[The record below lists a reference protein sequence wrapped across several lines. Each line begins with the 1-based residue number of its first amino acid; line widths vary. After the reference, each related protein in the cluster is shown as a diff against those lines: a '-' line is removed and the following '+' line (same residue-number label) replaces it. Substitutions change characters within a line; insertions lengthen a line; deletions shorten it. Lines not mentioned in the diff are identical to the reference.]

1 MPGLS
6 GLSRAHS
13 CPDLSALLNGP
24 ARPASALARRLS
36 EARSSDAAPPR
47 RHSLADLASYKADY
61 SRDSVAALFAA
72 SSQSQRLG
80 ELYQDSPNRYAKLE
94 IAEFA
99 KVYSQLSRQEGLSEQ
114 ARQALDGLAQQYT
127 DKILKDGLGE
137 KSAFGPWT
145 PRTDKQYQQRSK
157 LEHKLA
163 VMMERQCPGGVLQ
176 LGNDFMRREV
186 VPFIL
191 SRVES
196 HLGRQLDESTCQ
208 RLTELVDSAAMKA
221 FEELRLRRGELIEQ
235 RGVSV
240 GTLARDLD
248 TVAILPQLLRSLLEG
263 LGQGP
268 KDPQQPEPVR
278 ADQPDPGPGP
288 RPSPGPAD
296 PGETPRPQE
305 VHYHFNFNDNSQDN
319 RQDNRR
325 WNKRGDTYLGDVH
338 KGNRHHGGAPSRLVT
353 SLRMPAPQI
362 ARSQD
367 LPTPQQATVSETR
380 HPLLD
385 AASQVTGA
393 LSELMNTALG
403 EDTLT
408 APIPGAAQAGKLD
421 ATARQARLDAMAQPQ
436 TATLGGAP
444 SGVEQ
449 GTQTDAGQ
457 ALRHAASQVTGALS
471 ELMNTALGE
480 DTLATPIPGAAQ
492 AGKLDAT
499 ARQARLD
506 AMAQPQTAILGGA
519 PSGVEQ
525 GTQTDAGQALR
536 HAASQVTGALS
547 ELMNTALGEDTL
559 AAPIPGAAQAGKLDA
574 TARQAR
580 LDATAQ
586 PQTASLGGEFSGLS
600 FRGGPLRNLPSQAYL
615 RSQIFHSTL
624 DGHAAGRELIKALR
638 DALEPDAAQPF
649 AQRREFEALR
659 NRMLPSG
666 RMQQDDLL
674 RQFADGAPEA
684 LAADARRLGGVLAEH
699 PGLERQRQALG
710 GFAQTL
716 IRETNLVPPG
726 GRVNPL
732 LGEFLNGLG
741 LQARNA
747 PAADVG
753 ARLHQAAREVA
764 DGLSHV
770 LDTAAGRRVEGELR
784 AERIDIQQAASTPL
798 DQAVRLSAG
807 DAPAAGAGSS
817 LHQAARQVADGLSQ
831 VLNAAAGQSAAGE
844 PEANGQASQPGRAP
858 TADAAAPTAER
869 DGGGFDGLKFRDGNL
884 YTLPTQAY
892 LRSRAFALD
901 AGSEL
906 IRAVRGALEPD
917 ATQPFAQRREF
928 EALRNR
934 VLPGNSTQQSGVL
947 KDFADGKAGAL
958 GDDAAQL
965 RQVLAEHPGLERQR
979 QALGSFAR
987 TLIREA
993 NLLPRGKPANPLV
1006 VELLS
1011 GLGLDAAAESRR
1023 GEALSS
1029 PSGVTLTTDGLHLD
1043 PNRIRERN
1051 RGSQS

>member
-1 MPGLS
+1 MVV
-6 GLSRAHS
+6 
-13 CPDLSALLNGP
+13 NN
-24 ARPASALARRLS
+24 
-36 EARSSDAAPPR
+36 
-47 RHSLADLASYKADY
+47 Y
-61 SRDSVAALFAA
+61 
-72 SSQSQRLG
+72 
-80 ELYQDSPNRYAKLE
+80 
-94 IAEFA
+94 
-99 KVYSQLSRQEGLSEQ
+99 
-114 ARQALDGLAQQYT
+114 YT
-127 DKILKDGLGE
+127 
-137 KSAFGPWT
+137 T
-145 PRTDKQYQQRSK
+145 
-157 LEHKLA
+157 
-163 VMMERQCPGGVLQ
+163 
-176 LGNDFMRREV
+176 N
-186 VPFIL
+186 
-191 SRVES
+191 
-196 HLGRQLDESTCQ
+196 
-208 RLTELVDSAAMKA
+208 
-221 FEELRLRRGELIEQ
+221 
-235 RGVSV
+235 
-240 GTLARDLD
+240 
-248 TVAILPQLLRSLLEG
+248 
-263 LGQGP
+263 
-268 KDPQQPEPVR
+268 
-278 ADQPDPGPGP
+278 
-288 RPSPGPAD
+288 
-296 PGETPRPQE
+296 
-305 VHYHFNFNDNSQDN
+305 NDNRQDN

-325 WNKRGDTYLGDVH
+325 WDKRGDMYLGDVH
-338 KGNRHHGGAPSRLVT
+338 KGDRHHGGAPSRLVT
-353 SLRMPAPQI
+353 SLRMPAPQV
-362 ARSQD
+362 ARSQE
-367 LPTPQQATVSETR
+367 LPKPQQATLSETR
-380 HPLLD
+380 HPLLNAASQVTAALSELMNTALGEETLTAPTPGVAQAGKLDATARQARHSPPAMPQSAILGGASSGVEQGTQTDAGQALRD

-393 LSELMNTALG
+393 LSELMNTAQ
-403 EDTLT
+403 
-408 APIPGAAQAGKLD
+408 GA
-421 ATARQARLDAMAQPQ
+421 
-436 TATLGGAP
+436 
-444 SGVEQ
+444 
-449 GTQTDAGQ
+449 QTDAGQ
-457 ALRHAASQVTGALS
+457 TLRHAASQVSTAMS

-480 DTLATPIPGAAQ
+480 ETLATPIPGAAQ

-499 ARQARLD
+499 A
-506 AMAQPQTAILGGA
+506 G
-519 PSGVEQ
+519 
-525 GTQTDAGQALR
+525 
-536 HAASQVTGALS
+536 
-547 ELMNTALGEDTL
+547 
-559 AAPIPGAAQAGKLDA
+559 
-574 TARQAR
+574 QAR

-586 PQTASLGGEFSGLS
+586 PQTTSLGGEAAGEFAGLS

-716 IRETNLVPPG
+716 IRETNLLPPG
-726 GRVNPL
+726 GRANPL

-741 LQARNA
+741 LQARNT

-753 ARLHQAAREVA
+753 TRLHQAAREVA
-764 DGLSHV
+764 DGLSQV

-784 AERIDIQQAASTPL
+784 AERVDIQQAASTPL

-807 DAPAAGAGSS
+807 DAPTADAGSS

-844 PEANGQASQPGRAP
+844 PEANGQASRLGRAP
-858 TADAAAPTAER
+858 TADATAPTAER

-965 RQVLAEHPGLERQR
+965 RKVLAEHPGLERQR

>member
-1 MPGLS
+1 MPITGASPLLTRSLS
-6 GLSRAHS
+6 MPADASR
-13 CPDLSALLNGP
+13 
-24 ARPASALARRLS
+24 RPATPLS
-36 EARSSDAAPPR
+36 EQFSGGRSSAATPAR
-47 RHSLADLASYKADY
+47 RHSLIDPASFKAQHT
-61 SRDSVAALFAA
+61 RDSVAALFAA
-72 SSQSQRLG
+72 STDAKALDK
-80 ELYQDSPNRYAKLE
+80 LYLASPNVYAQLE

-99 KVYSQLSRQEGLSEQ
+99 KVYAQLKQQPDLSPQ
-114 ARQALDGLAQQYT
+114 DAKSLDDLAQQYT
-127 DKILKDGLGE
+127 ARVLKDGLGA

-145 PRTDKQYQQRSK
+145 QSTNKQYQLRNQ

-163 VMMERQCPGGVLQ
+163 LLAHQHCGGDTMK
-176 LGNDFMRREV
+176 LGNDFMQREV
-186 VPFIL
+186 STFIL
-191 SRVES
+191 SYVETQ
-196 HLGRQLDESTCQ
+196 LGRSLDAATGEKVM
-208 RLTELVDSAAMKA
+208 ELVDSAAKLA
-221 FEELRLRRGELIEQ
+221 FDALRQSRGEMLGLSGPSLGRQ
-235 RGVSV
+235 
-240 GTLARDLD
+240 ARDLD
-248 TVAILPQLLRSLLEG
+248 TVAILPQLLRSVLAG
-263 LGQGP
+263 LGQDP
-268 KDPQQPEPVR
+268 KGPQQPDPAR
-278 ADQPDPGPGP
+278 DGQPD
-288 RPSPGPAD
+288 PSPGPQ
-296 PGETPRPQE
+296 PGPTEPGGAQQPMVVNNYYTT
-305 VHYHFNFNDNSQDN
+305 NNDNRQDN

-325 WNKRGDTYLGDVH
+325 WDKRGDMYLGDVH

-353 SLRMPAPQI
+353 SLRMPAPQV
-362 ARSQD
+362 ARSQE
-367 LPTPQQATVSETR
+367 LPKPQQATLSETR
-380 HPLLD
+380 HPLLNAASQVTEAMSELMNTVMGEETLTAPTPGAAQAGKLDATARQARLSPSAMPQSAILGGASSGVEQGTQTDAGQALRD

-403 EDTLT
+403 E
-408 APIPGAAQAGKLD
+408 
-421 ATARQARLDAMAQPQ
+421 
-436 TATLGGAP
+436 
-444 SGVEQ
+444 E
-449 GTQTDAGQ
+449 
-457 ALRHAASQVTGALS
+457 
-471 ELMNTALGE
+471 
-480 DTLATPIPGAAQ
+480 TLAT
-492 AGKLDAT
+492 
-499 ARQARLD
+499 
-506 AMAQPQTAILGGA
+506 
-519 PSGVEQ
+519 
-525 GTQTDAGQALR
+525 
-536 HAASQVTGALS
+536 
-547 ELMNTALGEDTL
+547 
-559 AAPIPGAAQAGKLDA
+559 PIPGAAQAGKLDA

-586 PQTASLGGEFSGLS
+586 PQTASLGGEAAGEFAGLS

-699 PGLERQRQALG
+699 PGLERQRQVLG

-716 IRETNLVPPG
+716 IRETNLLPPG
-726 GRVNPL
+726 GRANPL

-741 LQARNA
+741 LQARNT
-747 PAADVG
+747 PAADAG

-764 DGLSHV
+764 DGLSQV

-784 AERIDIQQAASTPL
+784 AERVDIQQAASTPL

-807 DAPAAGAGSS
+807 DAPTADAGSS

-844 PEANGQASQPGRAP
+844 PEANGQASRLGRAP
-858 TADAAAPTAER
+858 TADATAPTAER

-965 RQVLAEHPGLERQR
+965 RKVLAEHPGLERQR

-1011 GLGLDAAAESRR
+1011 GLGLDAVAESRR

>member
-1 MPGLS
+1 MPISGASPLLTRSLS
-6 GLSRAHS
+6 MPADASR
-13 CPDLSALLNGP
+13 
-24 ARPASALARRLS
+24 RPATPLS
-36 EARSSDAAPPR
+36 ERFNGGRSSAATPAR
-47 RHSLADLASYKADY
+47 RHSLMDPASFKAQHT
-61 SRDSVAALFAA
+61 RDSVAALFAA
-72 SSQSQRLG
+72 STDAKALDK
-80 ELYQDSPNRYAKLE
+80 LYLASPNVYAQLE

-99 KVYSQLSRQEGLSEQ
+99 KVYAQLKQQPDLSPQ
-114 ARQALDGLAQQYT
+114 DAKSLDDLAQHYT
-127 DKILKDGLGE
+127 ARVLKDGLGA

-145 PRTDKQYQQRSK
+145 QSTNKQYQLRNQ

-163 VMMERQCPGGVLQ
+163 LLAHQHCGGDTMK
-176 LGNDFMRREV
+176 LGNDFMQREV
-186 VPFIL
+186 STFIL
-191 SRVES
+191 SYVETQ
-196 HLGRQLDESTCQ
+196 LGRSLDTATGEKVM
-208 RLTELVDSAAMKA
+208 ELVDSAAKLA
-221 FEELRLRRGELIEQ
+221 FDALRQSRGEMLGLSGPSLGRQ
-235 RGVSV
+235 
-240 GTLARDLD
+240 ARDLD
-248 TVAILPQLLRSLLEG
+248 TVAILPQLLRSVLEG
-263 LGQGP
+263 LGQDP
-268 KDPQQPEPVR
+268 KGPQQPDPAR
-278 ADQPDPGPGP
+278 DGQPDPGPGP
-288 RPSPGPAD
+288 QPGPTE
-296 PGETPRPQE
+296 PGGAQQPMVVNNYYTT
-305 VHYHFNFNDNSQDN
+305 NNDNRQDN

-325 WNKRGDTYLGDVH
+325 WDKRGDMYLGDVN
-338 KGNRHHGGAPSRLVT
+338 KGNRHQGGAPSRLVT
-353 SLRMPAPQI
+353 SLRMPAPQV

-367 LPTPQQATVSETR
+367 LPKPQQATVSETR

-403 EDTLT
+403 EETLP
-408 APIPGAAQAGKLD
+408 APTPGAAQAGKLE
-421 ATARQARLDAMAQPQ
+421 ATARQARISQPAASQSAILGGAPSGVEQGTQTDGGQTLHHAASQVMEAMSELMGTALGEETLTAPTPGAAQAGKLEATASQARLSQPATRQ
-436 TATLGGAP
+436 SATLGGVP

-457 ALRHAASQVTGALS
+457 ALRDAASQVSTAMS
-471 ELMNTALGE
+471 ELMNTALDE
-480 DTLATPIPGAAQ
+480 ETLATPIPGAAQ

-506 AMAQPQTAILGGA
+506 AA
-519 PSGVEQ
+519 
-525 GTQTDAGQALR
+525 
-536 HAASQVTGALS
+536 
-547 ELMNTALGEDTL
+547 
-559 AAPIPGAAQAGKLDA
+559 
-574 TARQAR
+574 
-580 LDATAQ
+580 AQ
-586 PQTASLGGEFSGLS
+586 PQTASLGGEFAGLS

-615 RSQIFHSTL
+615 RSQVFHSTL

-649 AQRREFEALR
+649 VQRREFEALR

-674 RQFADGAPEA
+674 RQFADGAPET

-716 IRETNLVPPG
+716 IRETNLLSPG
-726 GRVNPL
+726 GRANPL

-741 LQARNA
+741 LQPRNA
-747 PAADVG
+747 PAVDVG
-753 ARLHQAAREVA
+753 ARLHQGAREVA
-764 DGLSHV
+764 DGLSQV

-784 AERIDIQQAASTPL
+784 AERVDIQQAANTPL

-807 DAPAAGAGSS
+807 DAPAADAGSS

-844 PEANGQASQPGRAP
+844 PEANGQASQLGRAP
-858 TADAAAPTAER
+858 TADATAPTAER

-965 RQVLAEHPGLERQR
+965 RKVLAEHPGLERQR

-1011 GLGLDAAAESRR
+1011 GLGIDAAAESRR

-1029 PSGVTLTTDGLHLD
+1029 SSGVTLTTDGLHLD
-1043 PNRIRERN
+1043 TNRIRERN
-1051 RGSQS
+1051 RVRQS